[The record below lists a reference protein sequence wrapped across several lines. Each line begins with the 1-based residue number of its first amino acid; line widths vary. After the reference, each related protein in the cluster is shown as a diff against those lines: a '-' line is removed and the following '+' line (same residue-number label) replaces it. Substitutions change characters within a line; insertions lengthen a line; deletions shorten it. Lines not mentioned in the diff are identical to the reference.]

1 MTFKNENP
9 IMKIFIICCV
19 SAQIPSLEKSGSL
32 DIVQN
37 APSQLHFRIFKLAI
51 SPEQIEE
58 IAYKLLLIEKVLG
71 VHGQE
76 CLCSHW

>member
-1 MTFKNENP
+1 
-9 IMKIFIICCV
+9 MKIFIICCV

-51 SPEQIEE
+51 SPEQIDE
-58 IAYKLLLIEKVLG
+58 IA
-71 VHGQE
+71 
-76 CLCSHW
+76 